1 MENTHY
7 LAPLFEP
14 ASVAIIGATERR
26 DAIGSVLIE
35 NMISA
40 RYTGALHPVNPKH
53 RWVRGLKCYRSIADI
68 PHPVDLAVVATPPAT
83 VPRVIEESGRAGA
96 RAAVVITA
104 GFSET
109 DPQGAMLERQLLDN
123 AKRYRLRLLGPNCL
137 GLMRPGIGL
146 NATFARGNAIPGSL
160 GIVSQSGAI
169 CTALLDWARPN
180 NIGFSSVVS
189 LGASADLDF
198 GELVDYL
205 TYDQKTEQILLYIE
219 GIRSAR
225 RFVSALRA
233 AARTKPV
240 VVMKAGRHPTGVR
253 AAVSHTGALVG
264 ADDVFEAAIRRTGA
278 VRVTTIGE
286 LVAAAQALS
295 SHVRPG
301 GNRIAI
307 VTNGGGPGVLAADR
321 ATDLHLPLAELSEK
335 TINVL
340 TEVLPANWSHGNP
353 VDLIGDADAGRYRA
367 AVSACLADSN
377 VDGVLAVLTP
387 QAMTAPADAARA
399 VVACSKQSTKPLLAA
414 WMGEEQVMEGRAV
427 FQQARIPVF
436 RTPEPAVEM
445 FAHVSSFYRN
455 QRMLLQAPQ
464 PLEEQPQPDCEA
476 ARRLIA
482 TALGENRTVLRPTEA
497 KALLATF
504 HVPVARPF
512 PAKSE
517 DEAVSRAE
525 ALGFPVAIKID
536 SPDITHKSD
545 VGGVQLDIGDAAAV
559 RTAYRAIIAS
569 VQREQPSAVIV
580 GVTVEPMLKRPNAR
594 ELLVGVVNDR
604 VFGPAI
610 TFGSGGVAVEVHA
623 DRAVG
628 LPPLNSF
635 LVAEM
640 IGSTRASRLLGHFRG
655 MPAANMKA
663 LENVLLRISAMVCE
677 LPWIRE
683 LDVNPLLADE
693 SGVVAADARVIVGP
707 YSPSAQPYEHM
718 AIHPYPASLVS
729 QWETE
734 KGALVTIRPIR
745 PEDAD
750 NEREFVDSLSPEA
763 KYLRFMST
771 LKQLTPAMLA
781 RFTQVDYDRE
791 MALVAIVH
799 NSEREVQIAV
809 ARYVINPD
817 WESCEF
823 AIVVS
828 QDWQGHGLGRHLML
842 LLIDLAKARGLK
854 TMMGQILAA
863 NVRMLGLAKTLG
875 FVIDEGDPEDRSVKH
890 VRLALK

>member
-1 MENTHY
+1 MNSTHY

-14 ASVAIIGATERR
+14 DSVAVIGATERR
-26 DAIGSVLIE
+26 GAIGNVLIE

-53 RWVRGLKCYRSIADI
+53 RWVRGLKCYRSIAEV
-68 PHPVDLAVVATPPAT
+68 PQPVDLAVIATPAAT
-83 VPRVIEESGRAGA
+83 VPGIIEECGRAGA
-96 RAAVVITA
+96 RTAVVITA

-109 DPQGAMLERQLLDN
+109 GAEGAALERALLDN
-123 AKRYRLRLLGPNCL
+123 ARRYGLRLLGPNCL

-146 NATFARGNAIPGSL
+146 NATFARGNGIPGAL
-160 GIVSQSGAI
+160 GVVSQSGAI

-198 GELVDYL
+198 GELIDYL
-205 TYDQKTEQILLYIE
+205 TYDPKTEQILLYIE

-278 VRVTTIGE
+278 VRVTTMFE
-286 LVAAAQALS
+286 LVAAAHALS
-295 SHVRPG
+295 SHVRPTG
-301 GNRIAI
+301 DRLAI

-321 ATDLHLPLAELSEK
+321 AADLHLPLAELSES
-335 TINVL
+335 TIDAL
-340 TEVLPANWSHGNP
+340 TNELPGNWSHGNP
-353 VDLIGDADAGRYRA
+353 IDLIGDADATRYRA
-367 AVSACLADSN
+367 AVSACLADRN
-377 VDGVLAVLTP
+377 VDGVLAILTP
-387 QAMTAPADAARA
+387 QAMTAPAEAARA
-399 VVACSKQSTKPLLAA
+399 VVACSKESRKPLLAA
-414 WMGEEQVMEGRAV
+414 WMGEEQVLEGRTV
-427 FQQARIPVF
+427 FQKARIPVF

-455 QRMLLQAPQ
+455 QRMLLQTPQ
-464 PLEEQPQPDCEA
+464 PLEEQPEPDLEA
-476 ARRLIA
+476 ARRLIE
-482 TALGENRTVLRPTEA
+482 TALGENRTILRPTEA

-512 PAKSE
+512 PVGTE
-517 DEAVSRAE
+517 DEAVQRAE

-536 SPDITHKSD
+536 SPDITHKTD
-545 VGGVQLDIGDAAAV
+545 VGGVQLDVNDAAAV
-559 RTAYRAIIAS
+559 RRAFRAIMTS
-569 VQREQPSAVIV
+569 VRREQPSAVIL
-580 GVTVEPMLKRPNAR
+580 GATVEPMLKRPNAR
-594 ELLVGVVNDR
+594 ELLIGVVHDR

-635 LVAEM
+635 LVDEM
-640 IGSTRASRLLGHFRG
+640 IRSTRAAKLLGHFRG
-655 MPAANMKA
+655 MPPANMKA
-663 LENVLLRISAMVCE
+663 LENVLLRVSAMVCE

-683 LDVNPLLADE
+683 LDINPLLADE
-693 SGVVAADARVIVGP
+693 SGVVAADARVVVGP
-707 YSPSAQPYEHM
+707 YSPAAQPYEHM
-718 AIHPYPASLVS
+718 AIHPYPVSLIA
-729 QWETE
+729 QWTTE
-734 KGALVTIRPIR
+734 KGTPVTIRPIR
-745 PEDAD
+745 PEDAE

-791 MALVAIVH
+791 MALVAVVDRDG
-799 NSEREVQIAV
+799 REMQIAV

-828 QDWQGHGLGRHLML
+828 QHWQGHGLGRHLML
-842 LLIDLAKARGLK
+842 RLIDIAKARGLK
-854 TMMGQILAA
+854 TMIGQILAA
-863 NVRMLGLAKTLG
+863 NQRMLGLAKALG
-875 FVIDEGDPEDRSVKH
+875 FVVEDNPEDRSVRH

>member
-1 MENTHY
+1 MNSTHY

-14 ASVAIIGATERR
+14 DSVAVIGATERR
-26 DAIGSVLIE
+26 GAIGNVLIE

-40 RYTGALHPVNPKH
+40 RYTGALQPVNPKH
-53 RWVRGLKCYRSIADI
+53 RWVRGLKCYRSIAEV
-68 PHPVDLAVVATPPAT
+68 PQPVDLVVIATPPAT
-83 VPRVIEESGRAGA
+83 VPGIIEECGRAGA
-96 RAAVVITA
+96 RTAVVITA

-109 DPQGAMLERQLLDN
+109 GPAGAALERALLDN
-123 AKRYRLRLLGPNCL
+123 ARRYGLRLLGPNCL

-146 NATFARGNAIPGSL
+146 NATFARGNGIPGAL
-160 GIVSQSGAI
+160 GVVSQSGAI

-198 GELVDYL
+198 GELIDYL
-205 TYDQKTEQILLYIE
+205 TYDPKTEQILLYIE

-278 VRVTTIGE
+278 VRVTTLFE
-286 LVAAAQALS
+286 LVAAAHALS
-295 SHVRPG
+295 SHVRPSG
-301 GNRIAI
+301 DRLAI

-321 ATDLHLPLAELSEK
+321 AADLHLPLAELSES
-335 TINVL
+335 TIAAL
-340 TEVLPANWSHGNP
+340 TNELPANWSHGNP
-353 VDLIGDADAGRYRA
+353 VDLIGDADARRYRA
-367 AVSACLADSN
+367 AVSACLADAN
-377 VDGVLAVLTP
+377 VDGVLAILTP
-387 QAMTAPADAARA
+387 QAMTAPAEAAQA
-399 VVACSKQSTKPLLAA
+399 VVACSKESRKPLLAA
-414 WMGEEQVMEGRAV
+414 WMGEEQVREGRVV
-427 FQQARIPVF
+427 FQKARIPVF

-445 FAHVSSFYRN
+445 FEHVSSFYRN
-455 QRMLLQAPQ
+455 QRMLLQTPQ
-464 PLEEQPQPDCEA
+464 PREEQPEPNVEA
-476 ARRLIA
+476 ARRLIE
-482 TALGENRTVLRPTEA
+482 TALGENRTILRPTES

-512 PAKSE
+512 PVKTE
-517 DEAVSRAE
+517 DEAVQRAE

-536 SPDITHKSD
+536 SPDITHKTD
-545 VGGVQLDIGDAAAV
+545 VGGVQLDVNDAAAV
-559 RTAYRAIIAS
+559 RTAFRAIMTS
-569 VQREQPSAVIV
+569 VRREQPSAVIL
-580 GVTVEPMLKRPNAR
+580 GATVEPMLKRPNAR
-594 ELLVGVVNDR
+594 ELLIGVVHDR

-635 LVAEM
+635 LVDEM
-640 IGSTRASRLLGHFRG
+640 IRSTRASKLLGQFRG
-655 MPAANMKA
+655 MPPANMKA
-663 LENVLLRISAMVCE
+663 LENVLLRVSAMVCE

-683 LDVNPLLADE
+683 LDINPLLADE
-693 SGVVAADARVIVGP
+693 SGVVAADARVVVGP
-707 YSPSAQPYEHM
+707 CSPAAQPYEHM
-718 AIHPYPASLVS
+718 AIHPYPVSLITE
-729 QWETE
+729 WTTE
-734 KGALVTIRPIR
+734 KGTQVTIRPIR
-745 PEDAD
+745 PEDAE

-791 MALVAIVH
+791 MALVAVV
-799 NSEREVQIAV
+799 ERDGREMQIAV

-828 QDWQGHGLGRHLML
+828 QDWQGHGLGRYLML
-842 LLIDLAKARGLK
+842 RLIDIAKARGLK
-854 TMMGQILAA
+854 TMTGQILAA
-863 NVRMLGLAKTLG
+863 NQRMLGLAKALG
-875 FVIDEGDPEDRSVKH
+875 FVVEDNPEDRTVRH